1 MKDWQIYVD
10 QSKASLDRDGSAT
23 LDAFCSLCGHTV
35 PSSSSASL
43 SLSAENIMDEDNDNS
58 DKNSDENS
66 DDNADRINNNM
77 LDDIEVQIIPA
88 LLPKPA
94 SGGKGPWIRCMW
106 NNKNKNNNTRSSP
119 NLDVSNVDSVGKVYR
134 ILTKHLGVKVRTGID

>member
-1 MKDWQIYVD
+1 
-10 QSKASLDRDGSAT
+10 
-23 LDAFCSLCGHTV
+23 
-35 PSSSSASL
+35 
-43 SLSAENIMDEDNDNS
+43 MDEDNDNS
-58 DKNSDENS
+58 DEKSDENSDENS
-66 DDNADRINNNM
+66 ADRINNNM

-134 ILTKHLGVKVRTGID
+134 ILTKHLGVKVRY

>member
-1 MKDWQIYVD
+1 
-10 QSKASLDRDGSAT
+10 
-23 LDAFCSLCGHTV
+23 
-35 PSSSSASL
+35 
-43 SLSAENIMDEDNDNS
+43 MD
-58 DKNSDENS
+58 DENDS
-66 DDNADRINNNM
+66 DDDISNNIV
-77 LDDIEVQIIPA
+77 DDDNISMNIEVQIIPA

-134 ILTKHLGVKVRTGID
+134 ILTKHLGVQVRTGIDECVCV